1 MLISL
6 AGRVDYTR
14 DKDCD
19 SDEAKTLVH
28 RPL

>member
-6 AGRVDYTR
+6 AGRVDFTR

-19 SDEAKTLVH
+19 SNEVKALVH